1 MKLLI
6 TGSSGF
12 VGRYVV
18 AEALRRGHSVRA
30 LIRPATAIADLKW
43 TDHKNFELVRAD
55 LRSKRGLVEA
65 VSGADA
71 VLHLAVSQA
80 SDLYGVL
87 AGTVV
92 GTENLLEA
100 MRKAK
105 VDRIVLV
112 SSFSV
117 YNYIKLRTRSKLN
130 ESCAVEAEPEKRD
143 NYCLTK
149 LMQEDLVRA
158 AGTEYGLRFTIL
170 RPGAIFGK
178 GHVWTSRLGI
188 DLSDR
193 VWIRLGAWAKLP
205 LSYVENCAEAVVMC
219 TEKDEAVGKTFNVV
233 DDETPSQRLYCRQ
246 LQRYLNPRPH
256 IVPVAWSLVR
266 TIARIAWF
274 SNRLLFKGKAKVPQV
289 LSPASVHARFKP
301 LRYSNQS
308 LKEVI
313 GWRPRY
319 SLAEA
324 LDCSFTLETAEEVD
338 LNLKAN
344 IPMDE

>member
-30 LIRPATAIADLKW
+30 LIRPATALSDLKW

-71 VLHLAVSQA
+71 VLHLAVSQD

-100 MRKAK
+100 MKQAK
-105 VDRIVLV
+105 VERIVLI

-117 YNYIKLRTRSKLN
+117 YNYIKLRTWSELN

-143 NYCLTK
+143 YYCLTK
-149 LMQEDLVRA
+149 LMQENLVRA
-158 AGTEYGLRFTIL
+158 AGTEYGLRFTLL

-188 DLSDR
+188 ALSDR

-219 TEKDEAVGKTFNVV
+219 AEKEEAVGKTFNVI
-233 DDETPSQRLYCRQ
+233 DDETPSQRLYSRQ
-246 LQRYLNPRPH
+246 LQRYLNPCPH
-256 IVPVAWSLVR
+256 IVPVPWTLVR
-266 TIARIAWF
+266 TLARIAWF

-289 LSPASVHARFKP
+289 LSPLSVHARCKP
-301 LRYSNQS
+301 LRYSNQR
-308 LKEVI
+308 LKEVL

-324 LDCSFTLETAEEVD
+324 LDRCFDTKD
-338 LNLKAN
+338 
-344 IPMDE
+344 